1 MQMKLYYKR
10 EPTRLPTWVLCREE
24 LVYTLNKVLG
34 TERTFSSSS
43 DQTPY
48 SSSHRHLQSLTI
60 HSMTGGGGDL
70 GTSPMFHEALSLVL
84 CDEGLVLKIV
94 CNIHRV

>member
-1 MQMKLYYKR
+1 MQMKVYLQGLADPEK
-10 EPTRLPTWVLCREE
+10 EPTHLPTWVLCRKE

-34 TERTFSSSS
+34 TGRTLSSSS

-48 SSSHRHLQSLTI
+48 SSSHHHLQSWTI

-70 GTSPMFHEALSLVL
+70 GTSFMSHSA
-84 CDEGLVLKIV
+84 
-94 CNIHRV
+94 